1 MTRTRMDV
9 WTRTQDEGDW
19 PEVLLAYARAV
30 EVMRSLDPSTGKPT
44 DPLSWQFQAA
54 MHGRATR
61 TGSADRSHALWSRC
75 QHGSWFF
82 LPWHRMYLAAF
93 EAVVQHHLGDDQWS
107 LPYWYALDPDRP
119 ATSVLP
125 PAFREARADNHL
137 FTENRSVLANGGDP
151 LPDVSDSV
159 TQALQVELFSTDTG
173 VASFGGGER
182 SQPSFFG
189 EEMGAVED
197 TPHGFVHVVVGNDF
211 DAAGNTVREGWM
223 GSFFT
228 AGLDPLFWLH
238 HANLDRL
245 WQVWL
250 DADPSHRNPPDG
262 DPAWFRTKFRFPD
275 PGGGTRTYRVGDVLD
290 PEALGYTYEDLS
302 VPSTFPAPPPVPPG
316 PPEPP
321 VPPAPD
327 GGGIE
332 MGGAEQPPPPLRAT
346 PQVVG
351 ATQDVSLAA
360 AAPAVVELSE
370 PSDLGLGDA
379 ADTGPTRVYLRLEG
393 ITGTAAAP
401 AYEVYVNVPDGDT
414 GADHPEL
421 LAGRLA
427 TFGLAEASRGDSQHG
442 GAGLTKV
449 FEITAVRDALADRGR
464 WDPARVT
471 VSFEPVLPTPSDT
484 DALAQAT
491 TGEARPPDLRAARV
505 VILSA

>member
-1 MTRTRMDV
+1 MTRTRMDI
-9 WTRTQDEGDW
+9 WTRTDDEGTW
-19 PEVLLAYARAV
+19 PEVLVAYARAV
-30 EVMRSLDPSTGKPT
+30 ETMRALDPATGKPT

-54 MHGRATR
+54 MHGRATAS
-61 TGSADRSHALWSRC
+61 GSADRSHPLWSRC

-93 EAVVQHHLGDDQWS
+93 EAVVQHHLGDDEWS
-107 LPYWYALDPDRP
+107 LPYWYSLDPDRSS
-119 ATSVLP
+119 AAVVP
-125 PAFREARADNHL
+125 PAFREARPDNPL
-137 FTENRSVLANGGDP
+137 FTDQRSVLANGGDP

-159 TQALQVELFSTDTG
+159 TQALGVDLFSTDTG

-189 EEMGAVED
+189 EEMGAIED

-211 DAAGNTVREGWM
+211 DAAGNTLREGWM

-250 DADPSHRNPPDG
+250 DADPAHRNPPDD
-262 DPAWFRTKFRFPD
+262 DPAWFRTRFRFPA
-275 PGGGTRTYRVGDVLD
+275 PGGTRTFRVGDVLD
-290 PEALGYTYEDLS
+290 PTALGYTYENLS
-302 VPSTFPAPPPVPPG
+302 VPSTFLPPVPPPAPPP
-316 PPEPP
+316 
-321 VPPAPD
+321 PPARPE

-332 MGGAEQPPPPLRAT
+332 TGGAEGTPPPRPTAT

-351 ATQDVSLAA
+351 ATQDVSLAQT
-360 AAPAVVELSE
+360 APAVVELSE
-370 PSDLGLGDA
+370 PSDLGLGEGEGEA
-379 ADTGPTRVYLRLEG
+379 GAGPTRVYLRVEG

-401 AYEVYVNVPDGDT
+401 AYEVYVNLPPGDR

-427 TFGLAEASRGDSQHG
+427 TFGLAEASRSDSEHG
-442 GAGLTKV
+442 GSGLTKV
-449 FEITAVRDALADRGR
+449 FEITAVRDALADSGR

-484 DALAQAT
+484 DALAQSS
-491 TGEARPPDLRAARV
+491 TGEARAPDVRAARV
-505 VILSA
+505 VVLSA